1 MKELLQ
7 KLASI
12 YGEISHIDKRGKN
25 SFQNYSYV
33 KASDVAHAV
42 RNALAPKNV
51 YVQTSFDIT
60 REYTIPAKEGVMQAI
75 DVRCTLFFHDAD
87 SGQSLAVNGYGS
99 GADKGDKAIFKAQ
112 TGSLKSALRYAF
124 LIPDDNDPEADE
136 RVDQETEERHTS
148 TPKPKRAETTKK
160 AAVPETVS
168 EIPENKPTRAEVP
181 PAPSEALTG
190 VDEEAHRNKFRLLVA
205 DLSSAGLT
213 ASASPRIPVAQKLL
227 TYLFQTTG
235 ATSKE
240 SITATQWATFWSVIS
255 AVKSSDGGIKEL
267 VRLVETASKP
277 KKENA

>member
-51 YVQTSFDIT
+51 YVQTNFDIT

-75 DVRCTLFFHDAD
+75 DVRCTLSFYDAD

-124 LIPDDNDPEADE
+124 LIPDDSDPEADE
-136 RVDQETEERHTS
+136 RVDQETEERPTS
-148 TPKPKRAETTKK
+148 TLKPKKAETTKK
-160 AAVPETVS
+160 AEVS
-168 EIPENKPTRAEVP
+168 EAPASKPTRAEVP

-227 TYLFQTTG
+227 AYLFQTTG

-240 SITATQWATFWSVIS
+240 SITANQWATFWSVVS
-255 AVKSSDGGIKEL
+255 AVKSNDDGIKEL

-277 KKENA
+277 KKEN